1 MLKTPQV
8 KTSVVLAFLAL
19 VLPFVSRSDTIYQAT
34 ADGRQRVIQSNAILV
49 HQDSSILIYKH
60 FDLPEMRVEK
70 VQLSKGSLPYTVIIS
85 SPLQRQSIV
94 DLWKRFGYTA
104 SVTDT
109 SGKTT
114 KVFDAYIDYYPPG
127 GRGSLLVAVPATTA
141 FPLLMAGGAADVLD
155 FSRIA
160 RAEFQSGE
168 ITLTLTNGRI
178 EHGKYL
184 MPTTRPAEARFLG
197 ITSKYNPSSEDV
209 FDFSEPISH
218 LKTIIFQH

>member
-1 MLKTPQV
+1 
-8 KTSVVLAFLAL
+8 
-19 VLPFVSRSDTIYQAT
+19 
-34 ADGRQRVIQSNAILV
+34 
-49 HQDSSILIYKH
+49 
-60 FDLPEMRVEK
+60 
-70 VQLSKGSLPYTVIIS
+70 
-85 SPLQRQSIV
+85 
-94 DLWKRFGYTA
+94 
-104 SVTDT
+104 
-109 SGKTT
+109 
-114 KVFDAYIDYYPPG
+114 
-127 GRGSLLVAVPATTA
+127 
-141 FPLLMAGGAADVLD
+141 MAGGAADVLD